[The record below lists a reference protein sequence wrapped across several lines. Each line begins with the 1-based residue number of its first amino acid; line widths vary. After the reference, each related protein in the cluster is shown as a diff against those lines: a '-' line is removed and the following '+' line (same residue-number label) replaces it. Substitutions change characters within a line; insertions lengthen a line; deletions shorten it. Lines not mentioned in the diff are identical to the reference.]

1 MRVVIARTMP
11 DFSMDVY
18 ADCLIAGLKSVRPEW
33 EIVEVAPQPL
43 IERVALGS
51 SDSGNCYER
60 FWHYP
65 QYVQRQEADIFHVID
80 HSEGHIAY
88 WLQKT
93 GKPVLSLVMT

>member
-51 SDSGNCYER
+51 SDSGNVYER
-60 FWHYP
+60 FGIILNMCSDK
-65 QYVQRQEADIFHVID
+65 RQTFFM
-80 HSEGHIAY
+80 S
-88 WLQKT
+88 
-93 GKPVLSLVMT
+93 